1 MSRTR
6 RGFGRGCAACVCL
19 LPHSDSLTTMPT
31 VDEYLDVVAQPQR
44 GTLDVVRQRLRALLP
59 GAEEGISY
67 GVPTFLIDGVGI
79 AGYSASKNH
88 CSYFPMSGSVL
99 SAVADRLEGFTFSK
113 GALRFGIDEP
123 LPEELLALL
132 VQVRLDEVAAKQ
144 R

>member
-1 MSRTR
+1 
-6 RGFGRGCAACVCL
+6 
-19 LPHSDSLTTMPT
+19 MPT
-31 VDEYLDVVAQPQR
+31 VDEYLDAVPQPQR

-59 GAEEGISY
+59 DAEEGISY
-67 GVPTFLIDGVGI
+67 AVPAFLIKGVGI
-79 AGYSASKNH
+79 AGYSAAKKH

-99 SAVADRLEGFTFSK
+99 TAVADRLKGFTFSK